1 MTGAV
6 LKQLARE
13 LDIPTWVSEDELQQ
27 LIDGKLGDMGHNPW
41 NTQALLQEAETG
53 VSVSLQDVNRV
64 LTMELIYIEL
74 LGPHD
79 THEDPVESTERSQ
92 HFQGSPSRSRRAAG
106 HTELEVA
113 KLKELVN

>member
-1 MTGAV
+1 
-6 LKQLARE
+6 
-13 LDIPTWVSEDELQQ
+13 
-27 LIDGKLGDMGHNPW
+27 MGHNPW

-79 THEDPVESTERSQ
+79 THEDPVESTEEVNTFREALHEAEERLAYRVGGCQ
-92 HFQGSPSRSRRAAG
+92 VERTGK
-106 HTELEVA
+106 LEGEV
-113 KLKELVN
+113 